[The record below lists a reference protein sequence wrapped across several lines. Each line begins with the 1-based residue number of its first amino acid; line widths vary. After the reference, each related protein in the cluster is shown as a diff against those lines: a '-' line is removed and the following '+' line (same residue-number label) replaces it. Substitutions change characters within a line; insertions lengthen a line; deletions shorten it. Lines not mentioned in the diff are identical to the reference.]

1 MTIQEQYVELQK
13 FRTKQTSDVLN
24 NKKRT
29 AWEFFRNYTNVSNL
43 EKNLSSNFDLYF
55 APLRNI
61 RGTNM
66 VSWQVGENKEIYVDE
81 NFALNNTELT
91 NIQLQHEVLHGL
103 SQFKDGSQFFFGH
116 QYDGSG
122 MSNYMALD
130 EASTQMFAEDMIG
143 IRLDENTDYL
153 YSIKNVMRVMK
164 TIFGIDDVAGQ
175 YLNNSNNFENRFNEI
190 TSFKFEA
197 FALLMNDVYVLSKN
211 NNYGSLTDEQIEELN
226 SKKERLFNFTS
237 SLINRIAQSDSTLI
251 NRICDELNDE
261 SIESK
266 LGISRIEL
274 QNSGIHKR

>member
-13 FRTKQTSDVLN
+13 YRKKQSADVLN

-29 AWEFFRNYTNVSNL
+29 AWKFFRNYTNVSNL

-81 NFALNNTELT
+81 NFALTNNELT

-164 TIFGIDDVAGQ
+164 TIFGTADVAGQ
-175 YLNNSNNFENRFNEI
+175 YLNNSSDFETRFNEI

-211 NNYGSLTDEQIEELN
+211 NNYGSLTDERIEELN
-226 SKKERLFNFTS
+226 NKKDRLFNFTS
-237 SLINRIAQSDSTLI
+237 SLIDQIAQSDTTLI

-261 SIESK
+261 GIQAK
-266 LGISRIEL
+266 LGISKIEL
-274 QNSGIHKR
+274 QNSGIHRR

>member
-13 FRTKQTSDVLN
+13 YRKKQSADVLN

-29 AWEFFRNYTNVSNL
+29 AWKFFRNYTNVSNL

-81 NFALNNTELT
+81 NFALTNNELT

-164 TIFGIDDVAGQ
+164 TIFGTADVAGQ
-175 YLNNSNNFENRFNEI
+175 YLNNSSDFEARFNEI

-211 NNYGSLTDEQIEELN
+211 NNYGSLTDERIEELN
-226 SKKERLFNFTS
+226 NKKDRLFNFTS
-237 SLINRIAQSDSTLI
+237 SLIDQIAQSDTTLI

-261 SIESK
+261 GIQAK
-266 LGISRIEL
+266 LGISKIEL
-274 QNSGIHKR
+274 QNSGIHRR

>member
-1 MTIQEQYVELQK
+1 MTIQEQYAELQK
-13 FRTKQTSDVLN
+13 FRKKQSSDVLN
-24 NKKRT
+24 NKKRI
-29 AWEFFRNYTNVSNL
+29 AWLFFRNYTKVNNL

-81 NFALNNTELT
+81 NFALTNSELT

-103 SQFKDGSQFFFGH
+103 SQFNNGSQFFFGH

-130 EASTQMFAEDMIG
+130 EASTQMFAEDMTG

-153 YSIKNVMRVMK
+153 YTIKNIMRVMK
-164 TIFGIDDVAGQ
+164 TIFGINVVAGQ
-175 YLNNSNNFENRFNEI
+175 YLNNSNNFEVKFNEI
-190 TSFKFEA
+190 TSFKFEP

-226 SKKERLFNFTS
+226 DKKERLFNFTS
-237 SLINRIAQSDSTLI
+237 SLINQIAQSDETLI
-251 NRICDELNDE
+251 NRICDELNNE
-261 SIESK
+261 SIQTK
-266 LGISRIEL
+266 LGISKIEL
-274 QNSGIHKR
+274 QNSGIHRR

>member
-13 FRTKQTSDVLN
+13 SRKKQSSDILN

-29 AWEFFRNYTNVSNL
+29 AWEFFRNYTNVGNL

-66 VSWQVGENKEIYVDE
+66 VSWQVGENKEIYIDE
-81 NFALNNTELT
+81 YFALTNTELT

-175 YLNNSNNFENRFNEI
+175 YLNNSNNFETRFNEI

-197 FALLMNDVYVLSKN
+197 FVLLMSDVYVLSKK

-226 SKKERLFNFTS
+226 NKKEKLFNFTS
-237 SLINRIAQSDSTLI
+237 SLINQIAQSDTTLI

-261 SIESK
+261 SIETK

-274 QNSGIHKR
+274 QNSGFHRR